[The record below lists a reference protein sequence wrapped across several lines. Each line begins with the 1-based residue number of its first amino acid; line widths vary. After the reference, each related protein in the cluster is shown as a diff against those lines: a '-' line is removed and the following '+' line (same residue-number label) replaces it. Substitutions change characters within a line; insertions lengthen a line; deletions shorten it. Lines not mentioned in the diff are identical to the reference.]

1 MPKILVVGAV
11 LECSHGGQIRIDSGN
26 DKLKV
31 GGKAA
36 LTAGME
42 AGLAF
47 AASDVPPMPN
57 QLAPCTVMTP
67 PPPTPKGVPC
77 VTSAA
82 SSGSATKLKVG
93 GTAVLLDSA
102 NGSTINAIS
111 PGTWKV
117 SKAGQSKLEAS

>member
-1 MPKILVVGAV
+1 VPKILVAGAV

-47 AASDVPPMPN
+47 AASDMPPMPN
-57 QLAPCTVMTP
+57 QLVPCPITTP
-67 PPPTPKGVPC
+67 APKGAPC
-77 VTSAA
+77 VTSPLQ
-82 SSGSATKLKVG
+82 SGSAAKLNVG

-102 NGSTINAIS
+102 NGQTINAIS
-111 PGTWKV
+111 PGTWRV
-117 SKAGQSKLEAS
+117 SSAGQTKMEAS